1 MADTLATQSTTLST
15 VASGT
20 SFDIYKDASGNRF
33 FPTIYITGGS
43 ADAWTLAAV
52 DITHGLPIQPM
63 TGATFVLGSGSAVIG
78 HVVVDSGTIT
88 AVTAITNA
96 LPAGTNVIGHVIVDS
111 GTITTVST
119 VTAVTAI
126 TNALPA
132 GTNAIGT
139 VSAGGFTAVPTASK
153 TRPANTTAYSIGQV
167 IAESTSAA
175 TVWTFTSCV
184 RANGGTGT
192 LLGVQLTDTSKQ
204 ATTLQANLWL
214 FSATPTVQNDAAA
227 FAPSSGDLANLV
239 AVVNLVNWTA
249 ANANG
254 VITANELNRP
264 FKCGAATTLYGV
276 LVAANAYT
284 PTSNEIFSITLLIGE
299 D

>member
-1 MADTLATQSTTLST
+1 MADTLTTQSTTLTS
-15 VASGT
+15 VAVT
-20 SFDIYKDASGNRF
+20 TFDIYKDASGNRF
-33 FPTIYITGGS
+33 FPVLYITGGS
-43 ADAWTLAAV
+43 ADAWTFQAV
-52 DITHGLPIQPM
+52 DSSGHGLP
-63 TGATFVLGSGSAVIG
+63 VSL
-78 HVVVDSGTIT
+78 
-88 AVTAITNA
+88 N
-96 LPAGTNVIGHVIVDS
+96 AGTNIIGKVTTDQTTH
-111 GTITTVST
+111 GTTDLVAADITKVAGAAIAQGHGTAA
-119 VTAVTAI
+119 TAVRVE
-126 TNALPA
+126 LPTDGTGVVGLNT

-153 TRPANTTAYSIGQV
+153 TRPSNVTAYSIGQV

-175 TVWTFTSCV
+175 TVWTFTGCV

-192 LLGVQLTDTSKQ
+192 LIGVQLTDTSKQ

-239 AVVNLVNWTA
+239 AVVNLVNFTA

-254 VITANELNRP
+254 VLTTYELNRP

-284 PTSNEIFSITLLIGE
+284 PTSGEVFGITLLIGE